1 MTAELIGIIA
11 AAIALGALTSTLA
24 GFMFVSLSRM
34 EGRLNQRIGGVE
46 NRMDE
51 QKADLISRM
60 DEQKSDLINRMDE
73 LKSDLVKQVDDLKH
87 DHGRRLDSIESRL
100 QAVEQGQAE
109 VKGSVETLQRV
120 VIATL
125 QREIEAER
133 EPVGTE

>member
-1 MTAELIGIIA
+1 MTTELIGIIV
-11 AAIALGALTSTLA
+11 AAIALGALISTLA

-34 EGRLNQRIGGVE
+34 ERRLNQRIDGVE
-46 NRMDE
+46 
-51 QKADLISRM
+51 SRM
-60 DEQKSDLINRMDE
+60 DEQKSDLVSRMDE
-73 LKSDLVKQVDDLKH
+73 QKSDLVKQIDDLKY

-125 QREIEAER
+125 QREIESER
-133 EPVGTE
+133 EPVGAAE

>member
-1 MTAELIGIIA
+1 MTTELIGIIV
-11 AAIALGALTSTLA
+11 AAIALGALISTLA

-34 EGRLNQRIGGVE
+34 ERRLNQRIDGVE
-46 NRMDE
+46 
-51 QKADLISRM
+51 SRM
-60 DEQKSDLINRMDE
+60 DEQKSDL
-73 LKSDLVKQVDDLKH
+73 VKQIDDLKY

-125 QREIEAER
+125 QREIESER
-133 EPVGTE
+133 EPVGAAE